1 MERYR
6 SHREQEGY
14 QTPSVSDLQLLLL
27 ENIRPRGPVN
37 EVWPSIYIGNAA
49 TARDKATLSQ
59 LGITHVVNAA
69 AGPRRI
75 NTDPRVYADVAIE
88 YRGVEA
94 ADNAGFDLR
103 PFFHPTAEFIQE
115 ALSKKGE

>member
-49 TARDKATLSQ
+49 TARDKSTLFNMR
-59 LGITHVVNAA
+59 ITHIVNAA
-69 AGPRRI
+69 HGPYHI
-75 NTDPRVYADVAIE
+75 NTGARF
-88 YRGVEA
+88 YRDMHVDYYGVEA
-94 ADNAGFDLR
+94 DDSADFDLSL
-103 PFFHPTAEFIQE
+103 FFHPVAKFIRA
-115 ALSKKGE
+115 ALSQRGK